1 MLGLVA
7 NNYIEVYHPV
17 RTDGS
22 TTSCDGSLN
31 NNGCNLRLPGTSTTA
46 TSPSLFNG
54 TTPGTS
60 SMATVITA
68 RALRNPSF
76 HSALITVQHSFRVQ
90 NYQYGTTV
98 VGTLTVNGAIAQKYR
113 GIVGLV
119 GDAGY
124 AKNYVYDQR
133 LKYDS
138 PPKFLNPVA
147 SAWQIVTWAERQAAY
162 EPPTGP

>member
-1 MLGLVA
+1 
-7 NNYIEVYHPV
+7 
-17 RTDGS
+17 
-22 TTSCDGSLN
+22 
-31 NNGCNLRLPGTSTTA
+31 
-46 TSPSLFNG
+46 
-54 TTPGTS
+54 
-60 SMATVITA
+60 MATVITA

-119 GDAGY
+119 GDSGY